1 MKYIKYIYI
10 KKCFCVDILLQ
21 KKTYKML
28 FKSNEPNCVGV
39 FIFLFLGLHNKFTGL
54 YSILIKYKEAKG
66 VSLVSLLAVDEL
78 EVVLLSSSCCN
89 QASCC

>member
-1 MKYIKYIYI
+1 
-10 KKCFCVDILLQ
+10 
-21 KKTYKML
+21 ML

-39 FIFLFLGLHNKFTGL
+39 FIFLFLGLHNNFTGL